1 MSKQRIPLAWKNLVH
16 QPRRL
21 VVAAC
26 GIGFAVVLMFM
37 QLGFRNAL
45 FDSTVALHRLLDADL
60 VMISS
65 ARYTLSVKETFSRRR
80 LAQALGCPDVAA
92 AWPLYIET
100 AQSVWKNPETGQGHP
115 IRVLAFDPREPVL
128 PIEATAAAALQVPG
142 TLLMDRR
149 SKEDYGTPQV
159 GDKVELSGHATRI
172 VGKFDLGTDFANDGN
187 VIISADEYRRYY
199 SPPGARRDKLADVD
213 VGLLKLKPGVRASEA
228 LAKLQTA
235 LPDDVQVMT
244 RRQFVDLELG
254 FWRKSTPIGFIFGLG
269 TVMGF
274 IVGVVICYQI
284 LYSDVDDHMGEYA
297 TLKAMGYQN
306 LFFIKLVLQESLW
319 LCLFGFVPGILVAG
333 LLYTALSRL
342 TGLLLDLTAPRVL
355 GVLVLTLAMCIVS
368 GCLALRR
375 VFQADPAE
383 LF

>member
-1 MSKQRIPLAWKNLVH
+1 MSTQRIPLAWKNLVH

-21 VVAAC
+21 LVAVC

-45 FDSTVALHRLLDADL
+45 FDSTVALHRLVDADL

-65 ARYTLSVKETFSRRR
+65 ARYTLSVKETFTRRR
-80 LAQALGCPDVAA
+80 LAQALGCPDVAV

-100 AQSVWKNPETGQGHP
+100 AQSIWKNPATGQGHP

-128 PIEATAAAALQVPG
+128 PIAPEAAAALQVPG

-149 SKEDYGTPQV
+149 SKEDYGAPQI
-159 GDKVELSGHATRI
+159 GDKVELSDHTTRV
-172 VGKFDLGTDFANDGN
+172 VGMFELGTDFANDGN
-187 VIISADEYRRYY
+187 VIMSSDEYRRYFTM
-199 SPPGARRDKLADVD
+199 PGARRDKLADVD
-213 VGLLKLKPGVRASEA
+213 VGLIKLKPGVTQREA

-235 LPDDVQVMT
+235 LPDDVHVMT
-244 RRQFVDLELG
+244 RQQFIDQELG

-297 TLKAMGYQN
+297 TLKAMGYHNQY
-306 LFFIKLVLQESLW
+306 FIKLVLQESLW
-319 LCLFGFVPGILVAG
+319 LCLFGFVPGVLVAG
-333 LLYTALSRL
+333 LLYMALSRL
-342 TGLLLDLTAPRVL
+342 TGLLLDLTAPRL
-355 GVLVLTLAMCIVS
+355 LAVLVLTLAMCIVS

>member
-1 MSKQRIPLAWKNLVH
+1 MPRQRIPLAWKNLVH

-21 VVAAC
+21 IVAVC

-60 VMISS
+60 VLTST

-80 LAQALGCPDVAA
+80 LAQALGCPKIAA

-100 AQSVWKNPETGQGHP
+100 GQSIWKNPETGQGHP
-115 IRVLAFDPREPVL
+115 IRVLAFDPRDPVL
-128 PIEATAAAALQVPG
+128 PIDAAAAAELQMPG
-142 TLLMDRR
+142 TLLLDRR
-149 SKEDYGTPQV
+149 SKEDYGTPQI
-159 GDKVELSGHATRI
+159 GDKIELADHVTRI
-172 VGKFDLGTDFANDGN
+172 VGTFDLGTDFANDGN
-187 VIISADEYRRYY
+187 VIMSSDQYRSYF
-199 SPPGARRDKLADVD
+199 SIPGSRHDKLAEVD
-213 VGLLKLKPGVRASEA
+213 VGLLKVKPGVAVTDA
-228 LAKLQTA
+228 LHELQAT
-235 LPDDVQVMT
+235 LPEDVSVMT
-244 RRQFVDLELG
+244 GQQFVDQELT
-254 FWRKSTPIGFIFGLG
+254 FWRRSTPIGFIFGLG

-284 LYSDVDDHMGEYA
+284 LYSDVDDHMAEFA

-306 LFFIKLVLQESLW
+306 NYFVALVLQESLW
-319 LCLFGFVPGILVAG
+319 LSLFGFAPGVLVAT
-333 LLYTALSRL
+333 LLYTSLGHL
-342 TGLLLDLTAPRVL
+342 TGLLLNLTASRVI
-355 GVLVLTLAMCIVS
+355 GVLLMTIAMCIVS